1 MVVAE
6 SERERPPSFQ
16 SSFPLVEAKLQPL
29 VPQPGTVDRARLID
43 LLADESGPAIVSVI
57 APPGYGKT
65 TLLGQWA
72 ARERRPVAW
81 LTLDDLDNDPAI
93 LVSYLAAA
101 FDRIHQIDA
110 SVAAGLSGP
119 SQRVIATAVPRL
131 LSELHRWRRPAVL
144 VLDDAHRLV
153 DPAALDAVAA
163 FADHLPPRFR
173 LALAGRTEPAL
184 PFARLRAQRNLL
196 EIGQHS
202 LALDEREAAALVAA
216 RGRLLDRDEIRALTE
231 RTEGWPT
238 AVYLATLT
246 GDGPDPDG
254 GSIAGVSGGDRYIAA
269 YLRSEVGRGLDDED
283 IRFLTRTS
291 ILERIE
297 PQVAEAVTGLPRAA
311 ERLGALAGR
320 NLLIQPVGRWSY
332 RYHFLLRDYL
342 RMELERR
349 EPGAAPAIHR
359 RAAAAYMQ
367 AGRVDMAIE
376 HATASGD
383 MDVAALFVTR
393 AALPA
398 FRSGQLAT
406 VERWLARFDEALLER
421 HPPLAVLAGWIHL
434 VTGRS
439 EAADRMADLAERA
452 RFDGAPADGSASFE
466 SGRAMLRAIMGRH
479 GPRDVLSNATLAVSQ
494 EGPESVWRSTAL
506 YLLGSAHMMLADPQ
520 AAAMAFEEATRATA
534 EAPAARMSAFAGRAK
549 VRIAEG
555 DWVAAEGFLRDGR
568 AELERAHYE
577 GIALALIIYALG
589 ARAAIHRGDVVA
601 AREDLVRA
609 QLVRPLASHA
619 LPWFSVDALLEL
631 ARAYLAVSDPA
642 GAQMVLREAE
652 QIVRRRPALGIL
664 TDELVDMRRRLAGA
678 ASTLA
683 GSSTLTAGE
692 LRVLP
697 FLPTY
702 LSFQD
707 IADRLTISR
716 NTVKTHAMSI
726 YGKLWA
732 SSRGEAVERAVELG
746 LLEPYP
752 ALLPMGA
759 ARRAGGET
767 TPDEAP

>member
-1 MVVAE
+1 VVISPLE
-6 SERERPPSFQ
+6 GMPSFRA
-16 SSFPLVEAKLQPL
+16 SFPLVEAKLQPL
-29 VPQPGTVDRARLID
+29 VPGRGTVDRARLVD
-43 LLADESGPAIVSVI
+43 LLTDVEGPAIVSVT

-72 ARERRPVAW
+72 AVERRPVAW

-101 FDRIHQIDA
+101 LDRIHPLDPSIG
-110 SVAAGLSGP
+110 AGLSGP
-119 SQRVIATAVPRL
+119 SQRVVATAVPRL

-153 DPAALDAVAA
+153 EQASLDAVAA
-163 FADHLPPRFR
+163 LIEHLPPRFR

-196 EIGQHS
+196 EIGQRL
-202 LALDEREAAALVAA
+202 LALEEHETAALAAAG
-216 RGRLLDRDEIRALTE
+216 GRRLDPEEVRALTE

-238 AVYLATLT
+238 AVYLATLA
-246 GDGPDPDG
+246 GDDRDPDDAP
-254 GSIAGVSGGDRYIAA
+254 IMGVSGGDRYIAA
-269 YLRSEVGRGLDDED
+269 YLRSEFGRGLDDED
-283 IRFLTRTS
+283 VRFLTRTS

-297 PQVAEAVTGLPRAA
+297 PPLAEAVTGLPGAA

-320 NLLIQPVGRWSY
+320 NLLIQPVGRSASSY
-332 RYHFLLRDYL
+332 RYHLLLRDYL
-342 RMELERR
+342 KVELERR
-349 EPGAAPAIHR
+349 EPGTERALHR

-367 AGRVDMAIE
+367 AGSADRAIE

-393 AALPA
+393 AAVA
-398 FRSGQLAT
+398 TFRTGQLIT
-406 VERWLARFDEALLER
+406 LERWLSRFEDGQFER
-421 HPPLAVLAGWIHL
+421 HPPLAVIAGWIHL

-439 EAADRMADLAERA
+439 EAADRMGDLVERA
-452 RFDGAPADGSASFE
+452 RFDGVPADGSASFE
-466 SGRAMLRAIMGRH
+466 SGRAMLRAMMGRN
-479 GPRDVLSNATLAVSQ
+479 GPRDVLSNASFAVSR

-506 YLLGSAHMMLADPQ
+506 YLLGAAHLMLSDPE
-520 AAAMAFEEATRATA
+520 AAEAAFEEATLAPV
-534 EAPAARMSAFAGRAK
+534 EAPAARMSAFAGWAK
-549 VRIAEG
+549 VRIASG
-555 DWVAAEGFLRDGR
+555 DWAAAERLLGDAQ
-568 AELERAHYE
+568 AELEQAHYE
-577 GIALALIIYALG
+577 GMALALMVYALG
-589 ARAAIHRGDVVA
+589 ARLAIHRGDVA
-601 AREDLVRA
+601 AAKEDLVRA
-609 QLVRPLASHA
+609 QLVRPLATHVA
-619 LPWFSVDALLEL
+619 PWSSVDALLEL
-631 ARAYLAVSDPA
+631 ARAYLAISDPA

-652 QIVRRRPALGIL
+652 QIVRRRPALGVL
-664 TDELVDMRRRLAGA
+664 TNELVDMRRRLAGA

-707 IADRLTISR
+707 IADRLMISR

-752 ALLPMGA
+752 ALLPAGA
-759 ARRAGGET
+759 SRHAGGDSS
-767 TPDEAP
+767 PDEVA